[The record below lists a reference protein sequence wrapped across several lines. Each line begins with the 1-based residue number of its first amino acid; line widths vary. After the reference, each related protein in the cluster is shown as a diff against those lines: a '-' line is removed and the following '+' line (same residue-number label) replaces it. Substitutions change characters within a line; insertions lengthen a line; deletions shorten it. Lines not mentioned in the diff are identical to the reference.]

1 MSSLTEP
8 RQFAPLD
15 ALRQHWREF
24 LIEAWALGVF
34 MIAASAAST
43 ALRTLPPQRQN
54 LWIGITM
61 GCTAIALIYSPWGKR
76 SGAHMNPSVT
86 LAFLSLGRISL
97 VNATWYI
104 LFQFVGGW
112 LGVMIAWLFL
122 GSAFAQTP
130 VRFIV
135 TQPGAA
141 GAGVAFGVEMAMSFT
156 LMLTILL
163 LSNEKRWARYTG
175 FAAGLLIALFVGFE
189 SPLSGMSLN
198 PARTLASALPAR
210 DWNQLWVYFTAPI
223 AGMWLAA
230 RVFHALVPWV
240 ERSHHTA
247 KIVPSGV

>member
-1 MSSLTEP
+1 MSSLNEP

-15 ALRQHWREF
+15 ALRLHWREF

-34 MIAASAAST
+34 MICASVAST
-43 ALRTLPPQRQN
+43 ELRAVQGLRQN
-54 LWIGITM
+54 LLIGITM

-86 LAFLSLGRISL
+86 LAFFSLGRISA
-97 VNATWYI
+97 VNAAGYI

-112 LGVMIAWLFL
+112 LGVLIASLFL
-122 GSAFAQTP
+122 GPAFSQSP

-141 GAGVAFGVEMAMSFT
+141 GAGVAFGAEIAMSFT

-163 LSNEKRWARYTG
+163 ISNETRWARYTG
-175 FAAGLLIALFVGFE
+175 IAAGLLIALFVGFE
-189 SPLSGMSLN
+189 APVSGMSLN
-198 PARTLASALPAR
+198 PARTLASALPAH

-230 RVFHALVPWV
+230 RAFHALTPWV
-240 ERSHHTA
+240 ERTHHSA
-247 KIVPSGV
+247 KIVPSSA